1 MCSIFLCCGDD
12 WNANYTTTQED
23 FEKQQLSEQL
33 KKATIQ
39 LRENTRTTLHIGRE
53 NWNRLTLAF
62 PDKVIEDAYM
72 MYFNIVRKEATR
84 SSILMVSF
92 SYILFQIFSWQA
104 SSIYDLM
111 LRGGYVILLLS
122 MFASSFSDT
131 YARNVQM
138 YSLIVASFTFI
149 EALAEATILS
159 HLISPYTIIIIVLLL
174 LMWTVFVRFR
184 FIYCTY
190 I

>member
-12 WNANYTTTQED
+12 WNPNYTTTQED

-53 NWNRLTLAF
+53 NWNKLTLAF

-92 SYILFQIFSWQA
+92 SYILFQI
-104 SSIYDLM
+104 L
-111 LRGGYVILLLS
+111 
-122 MFASSFSDT
+122 
-131 YARNVQM
+131 
-138 YSLIVASFTFI
+138 
-149 EALAEATILS
+149 
-159 HLISPYTIIIIVLLL
+159 
-174 LMWTVFVRFR
+174 
-184 FIYCTY
+184 
-190 I
+190 